1 MEIKT
6 IKVVFL
12 QTNCYIL
19 TLNDKCL
26 IIDPG
31 DEADK
36 IIKNIDKDVIGILIT
51 HYHFDHI
58 GALNSLKDKY
68 KCSIYDI
75 YNCKSNMEVGPFKFE
90 TIITKG
96 HKDDCITY
104 YFKDNQMM
112 FVGDF
117 IFKGSIGRCDLEGG
131 NYDEMLKSIELI
143 KKYDDDIKV
152 YPGHG
157 DETTLLYEKQNNPYF

>member
-1 MEIKT
+1 MEI
-6 IKVVFL
+6 
-12 QTNCYIL
+12 
-19 TLNDKCL
+19 
-26 IIDPG
+26 
-31 DEADK
+31 
-36 IIKNIDKDVIGILIT
+36 
-51 HYHFDHI
+51 
-58 GALNSLKDKY
+58 
-68 KCSIYDI
+68 
-75 YNCKSNMEVGPFKFE
+75 GPFKFE

-104 YFKDNQMM
+104 YFRDNQMM